1 MRKKIKAARSL
12 MVGAAV
18 GIAAVFLFLSGA
30 LKTWS
35 NLAGDRLF
43 LPVAVQSGAIVVAI
57 DDASLAQIGRWPWP
71 RKVHAQI
78 IDNLSLAGASV
89 VAYDVNFS
97 EASDEN
103 DDAALEDAIKNTGK
117 VVLPVELNLSQS
129 DNRIIFTVDSVVGPL
144 ARFSS
149 VAAAVGH
156 SNAPPDSDGVMR
168 RMPLEPVSSDGVA
181 IEAFAVQ
188 AAKISHPDFV
198 LDNAPTDEL
207 GRLIIN
213 FNGSPKK
220 SFTTLSAADVMR
232 GDFDADTIRG
242 KSVFVGATAP
252 DLHDDRLVPTSLGVP
267 MSGVEIHA
275 SLYET
280 LISGRWLVPLAKY
293 QMALLIFLL
302 AVFTSFFAAFTRARI
317 SLIATA
323 AFWLAFLITAFYLF
337 DRGKVVDLVWPSLT
351 LLFAYA
357 GTTLERRVAF
367 DRDRSRLKTAFSRYV
382 SSEVVQRILKDPSAL
397 RLGGEKRTMTV
408 LFSDIRGFT
417 SISEK
422 MPPEDLVEIMNAYL
436 TRMTEIVFA
445 NGGTLDKY
453 IGDAVMAF
461 WNAPL
466 DQPDHAE
473 RAVKT
478 ALEMQEALKDL
489 NAQGAFPAGVGLKIG
504 IGVNTGEMVVGNM
517 GSEMRFDYTVL
528 GDNVNLASRIESL
541 TKEYAA
547 GILISEATKD
557 AIGASFRTK
566 FIDTVKV
573 RGKNESVKLYAVDA
587 AER

>member
-1 MRKKIKAARSL
+1 
-12 MVGAAV
+12 
-18 GIAAVFLFLSGA
+18 
-30 LKTWS
+30 
-35 NLAGDRLF
+35 
-43 LPVAVQSGAIVVAI
+43 
-57 DDASLAQIGRWPWP
+57 
-71 RKVHAQI
+71 
-78 IDNLSLAGASV
+78 
-89 VAYDVNFS
+89 
-97 EASDEN
+97 
-103 DDAALEDAIKNTGK
+103 
-117 VVLPVELNLSQS
+117 
-129 DNRIIFTVDSVVGPL
+129 
-144 ARFSS
+144 
-149 VAAAVGH
+149 
-156 SNAPPDSDGVMR
+156 
-168 RMPLEPVSSDGVA
+168 
-181 IEAFAVQ
+181 
-188 AAKISHPDFV
+188 
-198 LDNAPTDEL
+198 
-207 GRLIIN
+207 
-213 FNGSPKK
+213 
-220 SFTTLSAADVMR
+220 
-232 GDFDADTIRG
+232 
-242 KSVFVGATAP
+242 
-252 DLHDDRLVPTSLGVP
+252 
-267 MSGVEIHA
+267 
-275 SLYET
+275 
-280 LISGRWLVPLAKY
+280 
-293 QMALLIFLL
+293 
-302 AVFTSFFAAFTRARI
+302 
-317 SLIATA
+317 
-323 AFWLAFLITAFYLF
+323 
-337 DRGKVVDLVWPSLT
+337 
-351 LLFAYA
+351 
-357 GTTLERRVAF
+357 
-367 DRDRSRLKTAFSRYV
+367 
-382 SSEVVQRILKDPSAL
+382 
-397 RLGGEKRTMTV
+397 
-408 LFSDIRGFT
+408 
-417 SISEK
+417 SEK